1 MTGASVMIKLTG
13 RHYKNKI
20 TPTRRDWPK
29 YSTQILNIA
38 GQNSQAFRS
47 QFVGHCKD
55 TWLKMRSEG
64 IKGTLTEWT
73 NYYNSEHGSDGLV
86 TAGEKIYSM
95 IVKMQVGGIT
105 KDMCIDYVKEVVYNK
120 THMGMG
126 GEEVAVRVVA
136 DYYNLPHRFSTAKE
150 ESQGIDGWAGKYP
163 IQVKPHDSA
172 FKGHV
177 HNHPDKDK
185 VLLVTYV
192 PKKTVCYIHNPE
204 FIPNPV

>member
-1 MTGASVMIKLTG
+1 MIKLTG
-13 RHYKNKI
+13 KHFKSKI
-20 TPTRRDWPK
+20 EPRRREWPK
-29 YSTQILNIA
+29 YATQILNIA

-47 QFVGHCKD
+47 KYVGHCKD
-55 TWLKMRSEG
+55 TWLQMRSDG
-64 IKGTLTEWT
+64 IKGTLSEWT
-73 NYYNSEHGSDGLV
+73 KYYNDTHGSDGLSE
-86 TAGEKIYSM
+86 AGKKIYTM
-95 IVKMQVGGIT
+95 IKKMQVGGIT
-105 KDMCIDYVKEVVYNK
+105 EEMCIDYVKEVVYNK

-126 GEEVAVRVVA
+126 GEEVAIRVVA
-136 DYYNLPHRFSTAKE
+136 DYYGLPYRFSTAEE
-150 ESQGIDGWAGKYP
+150 ESQGIDGWAGEYP

-204 FIPNPV
+204 FIPNPS